1 MEPQLMETETAST
14 QVALS
19 ATGEGPVYWFR
30 LEDDSAR
37 AIPSHRTKWIVHHDV
52 KEIKLL
58 RLFFP

>member
-1 MEPQLMETETAST
+1 METETAST